1 MRFHIFV
8 RIVVFLFVFVFVAF
22 VSNVFLFVVES
33 KRSQSPAET
42 LRLPFRVL
50 SHFHLYIRYTKSPLK
65 AQNETAPLSNSRRVL
80 FSIEFNSQFIALGR
94 VAGLIALCNLSIV
107 ELGTNFP
114 GYNFN
119 TVVSDGVV

>member
-1 MRFHIFV
+1 MKQG
-8 RIVVFLFVFVFVAF
+8 A
-22 VSNVFLFVVES
+22 
-33 KRSQSPAET
+33 
-42 LRLPFRVL
+42 
-50 SHFHLYIRYTKSPLK
+50 
-65 AQNETAPLSNSRRVL
+65 

-119 TVVSDGVV
+119 TVVSNGGCMNHLGVVMWSFYRKNVVL

>member
-1 MRFHIFV
+1 M
-8 RIVVFLFVFVFVAF
+8 FVFVYVLVCVF
-22 VSNVFLFVVES
+22 VSVVES
-33 KRSQSPAET
+33 KRSQSPAQT
-42 LRLPFRVL
+42 LRLLFRAL

-65 AQNETAPLSNSRRVL
+65 AQNETDPIKQLRYFL
-80 FSIEFNSQFIALGR
+80 PQDSIEFNSQFIALGR